1 MVLAEAGLDGK
12 SQYKAIKKYVEALR
26 QTVKAAPQ
34 AVPARGKSPRPSTKK
49 AKAKAKAKSRRR

>member
-1 MVLAEAGLDGK
+1 LDGK